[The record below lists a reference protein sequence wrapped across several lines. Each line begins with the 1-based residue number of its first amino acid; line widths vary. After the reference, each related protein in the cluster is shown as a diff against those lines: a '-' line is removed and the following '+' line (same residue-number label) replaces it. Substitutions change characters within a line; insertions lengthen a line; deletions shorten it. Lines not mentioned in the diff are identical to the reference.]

1 MNIFSQRQKALLTLC
16 ENQPIVLSAYT
27 KMQFSGDMPSPF
39 RQEATFYWLTGIQ
52 DPDWKLLIISKDE
65 RYVVAPDIDPVHALF
80 NGGISLEEAAVVS
93 GAKVISVDEFDTL
106 YQEAAANAEK
116 IYTLA
121 DDPHASHYDFALNPA
136 LTTQWESVCKT
147 GKQAD
152 CRPMAQGLRAIKST
166 EEVASMKKAINST
179 TDAFEDVK
187 HKLSSLTNEAQIE
200 AEFTYAFAQKG
211 QKHAYDPIVAAGE
224 HACTLHY
231 MLNNAKLPKNGL
243 VLMDIGAYNSGYA
256 ADITRT
262 YAVGTPSAR
271 AVAVHAAVEK
281 AHLQIIALIK
291 PGLPLSDYQ
300 MQSDEIMRQALRDLG
315 LLTTDDDFRK
325 YFPHA
330 VSHGLGIDVHES
342 LGGHGE
348 FKPGMV
354 LTVEPG
360 IYIPEEGIGIRIEDD
375 ILVTETGNQN
385 LSGHLP
391 TGL

>member
-1 MNIFSQRQKALLTLC
+1 
-16 ENQPIVLSAYT
+16 
-27 KMQFSGDMPSPF
+27 MQFSGDMPAPF
-39 RQEATFYWLTGIQ
+39 RQEATFYWLTGMQ
-52 DPDWKLLIISKDE
+52 DPDWKLLIISDEE

-80 NGGISLEEAAVVS
+80 NGGISLEEAAATS

-106 YQEAAANAEK
+106 YQDAATNAEK
-116 IYTLA
+116 IYTLGE
-121 DDPHASHYDFALNPA
+121 DPHASHYDFAINPA
-136 LTTQWESVCKT
+136 LTAQWELVCKT
-147 GKQAD
+147 DKQAD
-152 CRPMAQGLRAIKST
+152 CRSMVQRLRAIKSPV
-166 EEVASMKKAINST
+166 EVVSMKKAIDST
-179 TDAFEDVK
+179 ANAFADVK
-187 HKLSSLTNEAQIE
+187 RKLSNLTNEAQIE

-231 MLNNAKLPKNGL
+231 MLNNAKLPENGL
-243 VLMDIGAYNSGYA
+243 VLMDIGAYDTGYA

-271 AVAVHAAVEK
+271 EVAVHAAVEK
-281 AHLQIIALIK
+281 AHVQIIALIQ
-291 PGLPLSDYQ
+291 PGLTLSAYQ
-300 MQSDEIMRQALRDLG
+300 EQSDEIMRQALRDLG
-315 LLTTDDDFRK
+315 LLTSDDDFRK

-360 IYIPEEGIGIRIEDD
+360 IYIPEEGIGVRIEDD